1 MESIISKFKS
11 NKKLRIITVF
21 IIIILVMAVIFSL
34 FFKWS
39 RESKEIIGKCA
50 YDIENASTDNEIETL
65 LGKLNGFNK
74 KTVIK
79 QLNKDLITEINEY
92 KNNSEYDNEF
102 YSKLSRQLNKYN
114 KYNLISEKTQRELPD
129 YKYVLNEMEFS
140 YGLNDIKSYF
150 ESLQNM
156 GIEDQDSIDILYK
169 IIESHQKYNEAERFY
184 MEKTYNNALLKLE
197 ELDIYEKDVNL
208 KNKADDLTK
217 KVCESYRKTIKKEL
231 DSLYNNNDFTR
242 LFQTIIIYKNIFQD
256 EGEKLEKEYIGK
268 CEVKLDNK
276 INVKDY
282 KSAYEISTI
291 LYSVDQNEDKRKWYI
306 KCLKDYAENLIYSGK
321 IDNARRIVE
330 RQVSDYPDDEE
341 IKDLKIKLE
350 MDYWKVRYYLYLKEN
365 INSNVSFKIQEVKG
379 ISAPI
384 LAIYSDNNLSF
395 YCINGDNMISA
406 GSIRDCIYSNDE
418 YYYCKTY
425 KEENTYYSDIKKEII
440 YQYSFDSSGSINKNN
455 TYIHT
460 YKFSYDKVK
469 NEVIDESDI
478 YTCNDN
484 EISQSEYMSMNNEI
498 ENRIMKNF
506 TTITEDNINE
516 ILVNDKW
523 KELN

>member
-184 MEKTYNNALLKLE
+184 MEKH
-197 ELDIYEKDVNL
+197 
-208 KNKADDLTK
+208 
-217 KVCESYRKTIKKEL
+217 
-231 DSLYNNNDFTR
+231 
-242 LFQTIIIYKNIFQD
+242 IIMHF
-256 EGEKLEKEYIGK
+256 
-268 CEVKLDNK
+268 
-276 INVKDY
+276 
-282 KSAYEISTI
+282 
-291 LYSVDQNEDKRKWYI
+291 
-306 KCLKDYAENLIYSGK
+306 
-321 IDNARRIVE
+321 
-330 RQVSDYPDDEE
+330 
-341 IKDLKIKLE
+341 
-350 MDYWKVRYYLYLKEN
+350 
-365 INSNVSFKIQEVKG
+365 
-379 ISAPI
+379 
-384 LAIYSDNNLSF
+384 
-395 YCINGDNMISA
+395 
-406 GSIRDCIYSNDE
+406 
-418 YYYCKTY
+418 
-425 KEENTYYSDIKKEII
+425 
-440 YQYSFDSSGSINKNN
+440 
-455 TYIHT
+455 
-460 YKFSYDKVK
+460 
-469 NEVIDESDI
+469 
-478 YTCNDN
+478 
-484 EISQSEYMSMNNEI
+484 
-498 ENRIMKNF
+498 
-506 TTITEDNINE
+506 
-516 ILVNDKW
+516 
-523 KELN
+523 